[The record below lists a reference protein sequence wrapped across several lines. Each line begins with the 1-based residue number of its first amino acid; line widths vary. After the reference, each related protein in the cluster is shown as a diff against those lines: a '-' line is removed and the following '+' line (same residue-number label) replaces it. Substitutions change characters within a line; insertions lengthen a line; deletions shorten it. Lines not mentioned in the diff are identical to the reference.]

1 MKRLVIVAEHQ
12 LVAYRI
18 RQALRYAAGFA
29 LIGFADG
36 RRPVAD
42 VLLAH
47 RPDVVVVD
55 EMSDRRQALARL
67 AEVGAS
73 LPAATAVLLTADMD
87 RDWVCEAFAAGATTV
102 IARTVQPA
110 SFATL
115 LRESTNGT
123 IVHQIPVASQAPEA
137 AASLTERELEVLRY
151 VAMGFTNGRIA
162 RELWVT
168 EQTVKFHLS
177 NTYRKLGVANRTQA
191 SMYAQ
196 LHNLLAPVERLAEV
210 SGGAR
215 K

>member
-1 MKRLVIVAEHQ
+1 MKRLMIVAEHQ
-12 LVAYRI
+12 LVAHRI
-18 RQALRYAAGFA
+18 GQALRHAAGFE
-29 LIGFADG
+29 LIGCADG

-42 VLLAH
+42 ELLAH

-55 EMSDRRQALARL
+55 EMSDRPQALARL
-67 AEVGAS
+67 AEVCAS
-73 LPAATAVLLTADMD
+73 LPAATVVLLTADMD
-87 RDWVCEAFAAGATTV
+87 RDGVCEAFAGGATTV

-115 LRESTNGT
+115 LRETTNGT
-123 IVHQIPVASQAPEA
+123 IVHQVPAASKVPAA

-151 VAMGFTNGRIA
+151 VAMGFTNARIA

-191 SMYAQ
+191 SMFA
-196 LHNLLAPVERLAEV
+196 HVNNLLAPIELA
-210 SGGAR
+210 S
-215 K
+215 